1 MFPLL
6 LSPAILTLFQMFSF
20 LHARQIE
27 LNEKIKLSWRR
38 YVHLR
43 CITSWWSKFWICIRF
58 FTRTAVLPLSLCV
71 RMRTALHIK
80 FFFCFQFS
88 SSYIPFAPFLV
99 LLTFWESPFYCSI
112 SALLFFFWCAV
123 PQFLESQDLQLC
135 TVLSIQVKYSGT
147 ETLQG
152 IDAEGWLRPK
162 SQSQSDKEPQTSRL
176 PSGFSEAC
184 S

>member
-71 RMRTALHIK
+71 RMRTVLHIK

-112 SALLFFFWCAV
+112 SALLFFFLVCSPPV
-123 PQFLESQDLQLC
+123 
-135 TVLSIQVKYSGT
+135 
-147 ETLQG
+147 
-152 IDAEGWLRPK
+152 
-162 SQSQSDKEPQTSRL
+162 SRVTRSAAL
-176 PSGFSEAC
+176 HCSLYPSEIFWHWDPSGHWCWRLAQTQISVPVR
-184 S
+184 